1 MARADKRCGLILAF
15 LLLLTPAAHTQEQSE
30 LIGLKL
36 ERSGVSPRLD
46 ELKPQAE
53 PDSYPAPVIKKIDFP
68 EVRYLLVAHFG
79 PLFFCDRYMHPV
91 VNVPLERAQAIMA
104 FPMIQGDTTTFRE
117 IARHLNLERIPAI
130 SDDQKLLIYREYRM
144 LRDAVQLD
152 PEGDGFKYRI
162 SVLPRRS
169 IKGFVISGRIDVKG
183 EISVLEKIQVYL
195 ECPMCL
201 TAGTRIDTPVGQVA
215 VEDLKSGIMVWT
227 VDARGRR
234 VAAPILVVSAVRV
247 PVGHSVVHISLD
259 DGREVRVSPG
269 HPTADGRDVSA
280 LKVGSQYDG
289 ARIVRAELEI
299 YSHAETF
306 DLLPAGD
313 TGFYWAN
320 GILLAS
326 TLR

>member
-1 MARADKRCGLILAF
+1 
-15 LLLLTPAAHTQEQSE
+15 
-30 LIGLKL
+30 
-36 ERSGVSPRLD
+36 
-46 ELKPQAE
+46 
-53 PDSYPAPVIKKIDFP
+53 
-68 EVRYLLVAHFG
+68 
-79 PLFFCDRYMHPV
+79 
-91 VNVPLERAQAIMA
+91 MA

-130 SDDQKLLIYREYRM
+130 PDDQKLLIYREYRM

-152 PEGDGFKYRI
+152 PEGDGFKYRV

-169 IKGFVISGRIDVKG
+169 RRGFIISGRIDQQREV
-183 EISVLEKIQVYL
+183 SVLERTPVSL
-195 ECPMCL
+195 ECAQCL
-201 TAGTRIDTPVGQVA
+201 AASTLIDTPSGPLPVQ
-215 VEDLKSGIMVWT
+215 DLKPGMMVWT
-227 VDARGRR
+227 LDANHRR
-234 VAAPILVVSAVRV
+234 VATPILIVSAVRV
-247 PVGHSVVHISLD
+247 PAGHLVVHISLD